1 MKLSTTQRTVLN
13 RAASRPS
20 GCICP
25 TPGLWAGAQ
34 TAVLAALE
42 RKGYI
47 IDARTYPVITATG
60 RAAALAPDDLE
71 PVPEPFAR
79 PSRRIADRI
88 DGYDRDDLGES
99 PDC

>member
-1 MKLSTTQRTVLN
+1 MLTITQRTVLN

-25 TPGLWAGAQ
+25 TPGLYAAAQ
-34 TAVLAALE
+34 TAVIRALE
-42 RKGYI
+42 RQGFI
-47 IDARTYPVITATG
+47 TRDGRIPVITAAG

-71 PVPEPFAR
+71 HVPEPFAR
-79 PSRRIADRI
+79 PSRRVADRI

-99 PDC
+99 PDF